1 MKLIGEYLHGFQY
14 YCRAPE
20 KLHFVRLHALEPQIH
35 PLDFHS
41 VREIY
46 PLKSLVGSENTL

>member
-14 YCRAPE
+14 YCRVPE